1 VEAIMGDVS
10 LIGIDLGKHSFHLH
24 AQDSSGHMVFRKK
37 LTRSQLLTQFGNFQ
51 ACTVAMESCAGA
63 HWLARRLAAMGHQPK
78 LIPPQFVKPFVK
90 GNKSDF
96 ADAEAI
102 CEAAVRPN
110 MHFAAPRTEAQQA
123 LSALHRVREA
133 LVGDRTCTTNQIH
146 AFLLEFGISLA
157 KGEEAIKAVPVVLA
171 RHEDLPPAIVD
182 VLLRLQ
188 AHHKYLDGQI
198 ADVDREISRQL
209 KADERS
215 SRLLEIPGV
224 GPITASALS
233 IELGDPHRFKNARQ
247 FAASLGLVPGQ
258 YSTGDKPKLLGISKR
273 GDKKLRSLL
282 VLGARSIMKHIERR
296 TDVIG
301 RWVCAMLARR
311 HSNVVACALAN
322 KLARIAWAMLARGT
336 HFDPG
341 RSAMAA

>member
-1 VEAIMGDVS
+1 MGDIS

-37 LTRSQLLTQFGNFQ
+37 LTRSQLLAQLGNFQ

-63 HWLARRLAAMGHQPK
+63 HWLARRLAATGHQPK

-133 LVGDRTCTTNQIH
+133 LVGDHTCTTNQIH

-157 KGEEAIKAVPVVLA
+157 KGEEAIKAVPVLLA

-198 ADVDREISRQL
+198 ADVDREIKRQL

-224 GPITASALS
+224 GPVTASALS

-247 FAASLGLVPGQ
+247 FAASLGLVTRAVQHRRQAEAPGHQ
-258 YSTGDKPKLLGISKR
+258 Q
-273 GDKKLRSLL
+273 
-282 VLGARSIMKHIERR
+282 
-296 TDVIG
+296 
-301 RWVCAMLARR
+301 ARR
-311 HSNVVACALAN
+311 QEVALASCAGCTEPHEAHRAAN
-322 KLARIAWAMLARGT
+322 RRHWALGLRHARAPTFQRGGLRAGQQARQDRMGNAGQGIAL
-336 HFDPG
+336 
-341 RSAMAA
+341 

>member
-1 VEAIMGDVS
+1 MGDVS

-24 AQDSSGHMVFRKK
+24 AQDSSGRMVFRKK
-37 LTRSQLLTQFGNFQ
+37 LTRSQLLAQLGNFQ

-63 HWLARRLAAMGHQPK
+63 HWLARHLAAMGHQPK

-90 GNKSDF
+90 GNKNDF

-102 CEAAVRPN
+102 CEAVVRPN
-110 MHFAAPRTEAQQA
+110 MRFAMPHTEAQQA
-123 LSALHRVREA
+123 LSALHRMREA
-133 LVGDRTCTTNQIH
+133 LVGDHTCTTNQIH

-157 KGEEAIKAVPVVLA
+157 KGKEAIKALPVVLA

-209 KADERS
+209 KADEHS
-215 SRLLEIPGV
+215 NRLLEIPGI
-224 GPITASALS
+224 GPVTASALS
-233 IELGDPHRFKNARQ
+233 IELGDPHQFKNARQ
-247 FAASLGLVPGQ
+247 FAASIGLVPGQ

-273 GDKKLRSLL
+273 GDKRLRSLL

-296 TDVIG
+296 TDVLG

-336 HFDPG
+336 HFDAG